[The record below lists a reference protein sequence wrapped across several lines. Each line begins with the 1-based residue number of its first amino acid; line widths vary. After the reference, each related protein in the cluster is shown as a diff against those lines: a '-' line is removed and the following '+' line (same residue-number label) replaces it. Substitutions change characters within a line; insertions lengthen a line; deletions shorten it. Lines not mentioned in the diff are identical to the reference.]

1 MNTDDPRK
9 PGDPHDPLA
18 ALFRA
23 ARGEDAPY
31 IGTAGGFG
39 RLEFGFETRML
50 ARIREERG
58 ASWLAWAARL
68 CPFAAA
74 LAVATGVW
82 TYMHWEDSPDGESVV
97 SAVRLAGVPVLDYYL
112 GGDQ

>member
-1 MNTDDPRK
+1 MNTDDPRN
-9 PGDPHDPLA
+9 PHDPLDA
-18 ALFRA
+18 IFHA

-31 IGTAGGFG
+31 IEAAGGFG
-39 RLEFGFETRML
+39 RIEFGFETRML

-58 ASWLAWAARL
+58 SSWLAWAARL

-74 LAVATGVW
+74 LAVAAGVW
-82 TYMHWEDSPDGESVV
+82 GYMHREDSPDGESVV
-97 SAVRLAGVPVLDYYL
+97 DAVRLAGMPVLDYYL

>member
-1 MNTDDPRK
+1 MNTDDPH
-9 PGDPHDPLA
+9 DPHDPNDPLA
-18 ALFRA
+18 PLFRA
-23 ARGEDAPY
+23 AREDAPD
-31 IGTAGGFG
+31 FG
-39 RLEFGFETRML
+39 RLEYGFETRVL

-58 ASWLAWAARL
+58 TSWLTWATRL

-74 LAVATGVW
+74 LAIAAGVW

-97 SAVRLAGVPVLDYYL
+97 DAVRLAGVPVLDYYL

>member
-1 MNTDDPRK
+1 MNTDDHQL
-9 PGDPHDPLA
+9 D

-23 ARGEDAPY
+23 ARQDTRDEEM
-31 IGTAGGFG
+31 IG
-39 RLEFGFETRML
+39 RLEYGFEARTL

-58 ASWLAWAARL
+58 SSWLSWAARL

-74 LAVATGVW
+74 LALAAGVW
-82 TYMHWEDSPDGESVV
+82 AYAHWDDSPDGESVV
-97 SAVRLAGVPVLDYYL
+97 DAMRFAGMPVLDYYL

>member
-1 MNTDDPRK
+1 MNTDTPRS

-23 ARGEDAPY
+23 AREDADF
-31 IGTAGGFG
+31 ADGGG
-39 RLEFGFETRML
+39 RLEYGFETRVL
-50 ARIREERG
+50 ARVREER
-58 ASWLAWAARL
+58 ASSWLAWAARL

-74 LAVATGVW
+74 LAVAAGVW
-82 TYMHWEDSPDGESVV
+82 TAMHWEDSPGSESVV
-97 SAVRLAGVPVLDYYL
+97 DAVRLAGMPVLDYYL

>member
-1 MNTDDPRK
+1 MNTDNPRS
-9 PGDPHDPLA
+9 PNDPHDPLA

-23 ARGEDAPY
+23 ARESEDD
-31 IGTAGGFG
+31 FG
-39 RLEFGFETRML
+39 RIEYGFETRVL
-50 ARIREERG
+50 ARVRDERG

-74 LAVATGVW
+74 LAVAAGVW
-82 TYMHWEDSPDGESVV
+82 TAMHWEDSPGSESVV
-97 SAVRLAGVPVLDYYL
+97 DAMRLAGMPVLDYYL